1 MDTMNC
7 NVDEQQKQQ
16 NQELIAEYRAL
27 AKAQGKVWGELS
39 EADITK
45 MIIEHEIKKATAI
58 VQGEASNSSA
68 ALVQGEASNSSAALV
83 QGGGQGADPDR
94 PQAQEQQMKLPPQWF
109 DLSHGVP
116 VEVMAHISCLTD
128 GFTVLDANFT
138 AWLFERVYSRPFTT
152 FGYMPAP
159 PNADIAKQVIG
170 KDGYYFKLTQ
180 TNANVDFIWHDRV
193 KNNFLFWGE
202 RANVIQ
208 AMKIVR
214 SRIIKKTTF

>member
-7 NVDEQQKQQ
+7 NVDEKMNQQ

-27 AKAQGKVWGELS
+27 AKAQGKVWAELT
-39 EADITK
+39 EADITQ
-45 MIIEHEIKKATAI
+45 MIIEHEAKKALI
-58 VQGEASNSSA
+58 SSA
-68 ALVQGEASNSSAALV
+68 ALVQTAALV
-83 QGGGQGADPDR
+83 KSGGQGAEP
-94 PQAQEQQMKLPPQWF
+94 PPQWF

-116 VEVMAHISCLTD
+116 VEVMAHISCLTS

-193 KNNFLFWGE
+193 KNCFLFWGE

-208 AMKIVR
+208 AMKIIR